1 MMSNSR
7 RDRREENHQRTG
19 VAIGIAG
26 ALIASLL
33 VYQVFLRSDDTAA
46 PTAATGAASGVSIDG
61 RVAAAGS
68 TTTTVPLEPTL
79 ANGSFDELSLRDPF
93 EPPIRNTPSG
103 TTTPTT
109 RATPTTTSSSTFS
122 TTPTTSPQQNPAPTT
137 DVALLDVY
145 SDNGV
150 QTARIRVGGTEYTA
164 VAGGTFA
171 VNYKL
176 VSFASEKCVN
186 LTYADSPFS
195 LCQGEQV
202 TK

>member
-1 MMSNSR
+1 MSTSR
-7 RDRREENHQRTG
+7 RKRRDENHQRTG

-26 ALIASLL
+26 ALIAALL
-33 VYQVFLRSDDTAA
+33 VYQVFLRSDDTAV
-46 PTAATGAASGVSIDG
+46 PTAATRSTSGVTIDG
-61 RVAAAGS
+61 SAAPGS

-103 TTTPTT
+103 GTTPTT

-150 QTARIRVGGTEYTA
+150 QTARIRVGGVEYTA

-171 VNYKL
+171 TNYKL
-176 VSFASEKCVN
+176 VSFASDKCVN

>member
-1 MMSNSR
+1 MSASR
-7 RDRREENHQRTG
+7 RNRRDENHQRTG

-26 ALIASLL
+26 ALIAALL

-46 PTAATGAASGVSIDG
+46 PTAATRSASGVTIDG
-61 RVAAAGS
+61 SAAPGS

-103 TTTPTT
+103 GTTPTT

-150 QTARIRVGGTEYTA
+150 QTARIRVGGVEYTA

-171 VNYKL
+171 TNYKL
-176 VSFASEKCVN
+176 VSFASDKCVN

>member
-1 MMSNSR
+1 MSSSR
-7 RDRREENHQRTG
+7 RSRREENHQRTG
-19 VAIGIAG
+19 VAIGLAG
-26 ALIASLL
+26 VLIAALL
-33 VYQVFLRSDDTAA
+33 VYQVFLRSDDNAT
-46 PTAATGAASGVSIDG
+46 PTAAARGASGVSIDG
-61 RVAAAGS
+61 RVAAGS

-93 EPPIRNTPSG
+93 DPPIRNTPNG
-103 TTTPTT
+103 GTTPTT
-109 RATPTTTSSSTFS
+109 RSTPTTTSSSTFP

-171 VNYKL
+171 TNYKL
-176 VSFASEKCVN
+176 VSFASDKCVN
-186 LTYADSPFS
+186 LSYADSPFS